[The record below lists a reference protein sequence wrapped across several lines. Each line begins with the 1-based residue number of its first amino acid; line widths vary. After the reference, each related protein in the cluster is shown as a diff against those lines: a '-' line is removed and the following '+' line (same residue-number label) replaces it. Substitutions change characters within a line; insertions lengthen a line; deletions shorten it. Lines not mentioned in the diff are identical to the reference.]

1 MKCPNCS
8 FNNPSSA
15 EICKV
20 CGFELKEKPMRSK
33 PAAEP
38 PAKEPPSNEVAAT
51 ESHPPESVPTPEPV
65 PEPAPEPAP
74 TFSERETTGESEVT
88 DAVSALF
95 GSDEASPEIYD
106 INLSERPTSS
116 KDYESS
122 YSKPVRVLA
131 MVGAAAVLALFLVIL
146 VWPKISDGLFGG
158 DSGEI
163 AGENTPVTDA
173 ETEKLEAFF
182 NSFFKDFS
190 NYINDGGLKVVN
202 YFTDVSGAMATLE
215 TYGSLG
221 KVVSFT
227 QDSFESL
234 LASDEKKTY
243 EVKTT
248 FYHEADGEA
257 LETPIVWTF
266 TLKASGKTYKIERYQ
281 TDFKTS
287 QPASPDGDGTSGED
301 GNTDPDDGSE
311 SPAETEDKD
320 TSDQD
325 KDKDQDDDKAP
336 EAETEEPKALPSG
349 YKTSGG
355 FSGGS
360 DVSGLDIASIRYG
373 DNGDFERLV
382 FDFSSVD
389 ESGNRTPSE
398 KPATYSASVSGN
410 GKTLTLTVNG
420 MKTLTA
426 NSGSIDF
433 KGAKTVQNVALSHDA
448 GAQKATIT
456 ITLSGEGGFKVFA
469 LKEPGKVV
477 VDYVLP

>member
-65 PEPAPEPAP
+65 PEPTPEPAP

-95 GSDEASPEIYD
+95 GSGEASPEIYD

-266 TLKASGKTYKIERYQ
+266 TLKASGETYKIERYQ

-325 KDKDQDDDKAP
+325 KDDDKEL